1 MEPASPFPLKRLET
15 IQRLSEEG
23 IYAGVFLAPILPYLT
38 DSLEELT
45 HLFKQ
50 AAAHHVQFVMPSF
63 LRLSTSEVK
72 VWFFRTLHEVYP
84 KLVKPYSELY
94 GSSRTAPSSYREPIR
109 RHIDSLLQEFKL
121 HLKEPLEASKDPV
134 YLQTKDKESMP
145 VQLSFS
151 F

>member
-1 MEPASPFPLKRLET
+1 SPFPLKRLES

-38 DSLEELT
+38 DNLEELT

-72 VWFFRTLHEVYP
+72 VWFFRTLHEYYP

-94 GSSRTAPSSYREPIR
+94 GSSRTAPISYRDPIR
-109 RHIDSLLQEFKL
+109 RHIDNLLQEFKL
-121 HLKEPLEASKDPV
+121 
-134 YLQTKDKESMP
+134 
-145 VQLSFS
+145 
-151 F
+151 